1 MWSCKLCKFILPILM
16 LYLILYDYEGYQNNK
31 PPSDRPDSM
40 QFMACHDN
48 STSDHLAN
56 NNYKSVNHK
65 LGKPLVGV
73 YSKFIDKYDIR
84 NYDEFFHAPICE
96 NEDIYNFEGV
106 QSLDFREIYEIGDDG
121 DIYKEEIDLDKQ
133 SIRSP
138 NYVYVNPE
146 YIGNKLLY
154 DSDTNA
160 RFLKSH
166 KTHDTKTLQHR
177 MDASLYGNDI

>member
-56 NNYKSVNHK
+56 NN
-65 LGKPLVGV
+65 
-73 YSKFIDKYDIR
+73 SKFIDEYDIR
-84 NYDEFFHAPICE
+84 NYDEFFHSPICE
-96 NEDIYNFEGV
+96 NDDIYNFEGV

-166 KTHDTKTLQHR
+166 KTHDTETLQHR
-177 MDASLYGNDI
+177 MDGSLYGNDI